1 MENFDMYKRILLTL
15 DGSETSQQA
24 MPVAVEL
31 AKRFGSELYLFRVIF
46 PLAKSYRSGL
56 ASVSAIQ
63 KAEEQLRMLAYDYL
77 DTFKE
82 DIKKDGIN
90 TIVDS
95 VIGVPYKEIIQYT
108 ERQAIDLIVMCTR
121 GESGISLWL
130 LGSTTDH
137 VIRGSRIPVI
147 VIPAKEN

>member
-1 MENFDMYKRILLTL
+1 MYKRILLTL
-15 DGSETSQQA
+15 DGSEMSEQA
-24 MPVAVEL
+24 LSVAVEL
-31 AKRFGSELYLFRVIF
+31 AKRFQSELFLLRVIY

-63 KAEEQLRMLAYDYL
+63 KAEEQLRILAYDYL
-77 DTFKE
+77 EKFTDELKKE
-82 DIKKDGIN
+82 GIN
-90 TIVDS
+90 TTIDS
-95 VIGVPYKEIIQYT
+95 VIGVPYKEIILYT

-121 GESGISLWL
+121 GESGISRWL

-137 VIRGSRIPVI
+137 VIRGSRIPLI